1 MVSLFTILFTLCSFS
16 LSDLA
21 LGGSNDSVS
30 EATEAG
36 ESCGKSIKALYT
48 QYKEDGKLDFSNAS
62 NLINVA
68 SLANSI
74 SKIKD
79 QDKDT
84 DFYKEFAAGVVSGS
98 MQTVSDS
105 NVNDVISALSDID
118 LGSIGKAQENSSETA
133 SDKGKKVAALLG
145 GAAKSGNSN
154 SSESDNQ
161 AGSQLNDLFNNLF
174 GK

>member
-1 MVSLFTILFTLCSFS
+1 MVPLVAILFTLCSFS

-21 LGGSNDSVS
+21 LGGSKDSVS

-36 ESCGKSIKALYT
+36 ESCGKAIKALYT

-62 NLINVA
+62 NLINA
-68 SLANSI
+68 AALANSV
-74 SKIKD
+74 SKIKG

-98 MQTVSDS
+98 MQMVSDS

-118 LGSIGKAQENSSETA
+118 LGSIGKKQENSAETS

-145 GAAKSGNSN
+145 GTAKHGDNN
-154 SSESDNQ
+154 NSESDNQ
-161 AGSQLNDLFNNLF
+161 AGSQLNDLFDNLF